1 MKRMYQS
8 LIVIL
13 LFSSLCAAQV
23 LPKVTLSFDQAS
35 KPGDVSVALQLLFL
49 VTILTLAP
57 SILIMLTSFTRL
69 IIVFSF
75 LRRAL
80 GTQTVPPDQVL
91 VGLSLFL
98 TAFIMMPVMKEI
110 NTTALQPYLAEK
122 ITWKEGVQRSALP
135 MRTFMLKQTDEKDLA
150 MFIRIAKRPIPKSA
164 ADLTFDVIVPAFITS
179 ELKKSFIIGFIIF
192 IPFLVIDMIIA
203 SILLAMGMM
212 MLPPIMIS
220 LPFKIILFVLI
231 DGWTLLVQQM
241 VVSFH

>member
-1 MKRMYQS
+1 
-8 LIVIL
+8 
-13 LFSSLCAAQV
+13 
-23 LPKVTLSFDQAS
+23 
-35 KPGDVSVALQLLFL
+35 
-49 VTILTLAP
+49 
-57 SILIMLTSFTRL
+57 MLTSFTRL

-98 TAFIMMPVMKEI
+98 TGFIMMPVVKEI
-110 NTTALQPYLAEK
+110 NTTALQPYLTEK
-122 ITWKEGVQRSALP
+122 ISWKEGLQRSSVPL
-135 MRTFMLKQTDEKDLA
+135 RSFMLKQTDEKDIA
-150 MFIRIAKRPIPKSA
+150 MFIRISKRPLPNSV
-164 ADLTFDVIVPAFITS
+164 ADLTFDVIIPAFITS